1 MANIDIT
8 EEEVVV
14 IAEAMKIAANNG
26 EIDDEYTAFH
36 LLQRFKREFP
46 SIDYLFDFLDYEF
59 ISDFY
64 DE

>member
-8 EEEVVV
+8 EEEVIV
-14 IAEAMKIAANNG
+14 IAEAMKVAADSG
-26 EIDDEYTAFH
+26 CIDDEYTAFH

-46 SIDYLFDFLDYEF
+46 NIDCIFDFLDYEF
-59 ISDFY
+59 ISDI

>member
-8 EEEVVV
+8 EEEVIV
-14 IAEAMKIAANNG
+14 IAEAMKIAFTNG
-26 EIDDEYTAFH
+26 GLDDEYTAFH

-46 SIDYLFDFLDYEF
+46 NIDYLFDFLDYEF
-59 ISDFY
+59 ISDFD